1 MSHFDG
7 ESSGAVVAAG
17 LGASW
22 AARARGMDAA
32 NAKAI
37 TRLTDFETREN
48 MRFSSAMVLNGH

>member
-7 ESSGAVVAAG
+7 LSSGEVVAAG

-22 AARARGMDAA
+22 ATRARGMDAA
-32 NAKAI
+32 KAKVI
-37 TRLTDFETREN
+37 TQLTDFETREN